1 MSASHY
7 SYTPQELRAVY
18 DELEKTLFAVNRDIG
33 QDGQPAPKILVVAGV
48 QGSGKTYMLNNTL
61 LKDPRYANYVRL
73 YSEAL
78 RELHPRYQT
87 FADQDV
93 TSRYKHT
100 ESFIWELCSLIFT
113 HAHQNKFNIVME
125 TALDTKAFATVI
137 NGPELADYQFD
148 VHLIGCKKD
157 FVHLSTIKRGLDAL
171 DNGSLE
177 RFVDVATIETSIE
190 NAEVIL
196 NAFETACMRV
206 SGSTIS
212 MYERG
217 FGALKNRKKICSSR
231 CDRINTLTP
240 FVFTDET
247 GATITVQE
255 QAHRI
260 ERSEALPVP
269 CSYASF
275 IALVQAPISAA
286 EDRTEAWQAAYAALA
301 RMRGFW
307 QQIPPRLPDTLWGY
321 IKKYV
326 E

>member
-1 MSASHY
+1 MSASRF
-7 SYTPQELRAVY
+7 SYTPAELLAVY
-18 DELEKTLFAVNRDIG
+18 TDLEKTLFDVPRDIG
-33 QDGQPAPKILVVAGV
+33 TDGLPAPKILVVAGV

-61 LKDPRYANYVRL
+61 LKDARYANFVRL
-73 YSEAL
+73 YSEDL
-78 RELHPRYQT
+78 RELHPRYAE

-100 ESFIWELCSLIFT
+100 ESFIWELCSLIFA

-137 NGPELADYQFD
+137 TGPELADYQFD

-157 FVHLSTIKRGLDAL
+157 FVHLSTIKRAL
-171 DNGSLE
+171 KALEKGTLE
-177 RFVDVATIETSIE
+177 RFVDIATIETSIE

-217 FGALKNRKKICSSR
+217 FGALRNRKQLCSSR
-231 CDRINTLTP
+231 CERINTLTP
-240 FVFTDET
+240 YVFTDES

-255 QAHRI
+255 QTHRI

-275 IALVQAPISAA
+275 IALVEAPITGK
-286 EDRTEAWQAAYAALA
+286 DRNEAWQEAYAALA

-307 QQIPPRLPDTLWGY
+307 KQIPPRLPETLWGY